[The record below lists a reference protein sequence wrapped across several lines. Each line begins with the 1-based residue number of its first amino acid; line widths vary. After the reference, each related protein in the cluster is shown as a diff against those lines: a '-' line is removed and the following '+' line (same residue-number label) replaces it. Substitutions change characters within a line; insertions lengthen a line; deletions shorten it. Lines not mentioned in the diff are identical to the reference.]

1 MLACL
6 DGLQDR
12 LERPG
17 VGDRLDIAGQFDL
30 KAGQLALERIQACC
44 DRCGGLLQLGA
55 TLDELARAGAQRMIA
70 AALQLEVE
78 AYVTRLSVARDE
90 AGHALVVRNGTARP
104 RPVTTGV
111 GPVTIVAP
119 RVNDR
124 RVVAGVRQKFTSA
137 ILPPYVRRS
146 PRVESVLPLLY
157 LHGLSSGDFREAL
170 PALLGPEAA
179 GLSSSAILRLT
190 KAWTAE
196 YEAFR
201 HRDLADRDYIYL
213 WADGVHFTIRLEEE
227 RLCTLVVIGV
237 RPDGTKE
244 VVALEDGYRESAESW
259 RTLLRDLKRRGLRAP
274 VLAIGDGAL
283 GFWRPCATSGGTAEQ
298 RCWVHR
304 IANVLDKL
312 PRSLQPRAKQAL
324 HEIMYAETRAAAER
338 ELTRFTQA
346 YGRKY
351 PKAVASLTVDQDRLL
366 AYFDYPADH
375 WKHPRTTNP
384 IESTFATVRLR
395 EGVTKGAGSR
405 TAGLVMAFKLL
416 LVAEGHWRRIDAAE
430 LVPLVRAG
438 VRFED
443 GIQSEPQKTRKKAP
457 PDLAQSTTLD
467 NSSQYRG
474 GLRRSQ

>member
-1 MLACL
+1 MLELITGRTDAPA
-6 DGLQDR
+6 
-12 LERPG
+12 EPV
-17 VGDRLDIAGQFDL
+17 VGT
-30 KAGQLALERIQACC
+30 
-44 DRCGGLLQLGA
+44 
-55 TLDELARAGAQRMIA
+55 TLDELARVGAQRMIA
-70 AALQLEVE
+70 AALQIEVDE
-78 AYVTRLSVARDE
+78 YLVRFRGERDA
-90 AGHALVVRNGTARP
+90 AGHAVVVRNGTARP

-111 GPVTIVAP
+111 GPITLAAP

-137 ILPPYVRRS
+137 ILPPYIRRS

-170 PALLGPEAA
+170 PALLGPEAG

-201 HRDLADRDYIYL
+201 RRDLSDRDYVYL

-227 RLCTLVVIGV
+227 RLCTLVVVGV

-259 RTLLRDLKRRGLRAP
+259 RTLLRDLTRRGLRAP

-283 GFWRPCATSGGTAEQ
+283 GFWAAVREVWPETGEQ

-312 PRSLQPRAKQAL
+312 PKSLQPRAKQAL
-324 HEIMYAETRAAAER
+324 HEMMYAETRAAAAR
-338 ELTRFTQA
+338 EITRFTQE
-346 YGRKY
+346 YGAKY

-366 AYFDYPADH
+366 AHFDYPAAH
-375 WKHPRTTNP
+375 WKHLRTTNP

-416 LVAEGHWRRIDAAE
+416 QVAEGHWRCLDAAE

-443 GIQSEPQKTRKKAP
+443 GVKSEPQKKRKKA
-457 PDLAQSTTLD
+457 AA
-467 NSSQYRG
+467 
-474 GLRRSQ
+474 

>member
-1 MLACL
+1 MLKVITTKSEAAA
-6 DGLQDR
+6 DEAPTVR
-12 LERPG
+12 
-17 VGDRLDIAGQFDL
+17 
-30 KAGQLALERIQACC
+30 
-44 DRCGGLLQLGA
+44 A
-55 TLDELARAGAQRMIA
+55 TLDDLARAGAQRMIA
-70 AALQLEVE
+70 TALQLEVAE
-78 AYVTRLSVARDE
+78 YVTRFRAERDG

-111 GPVTIVAP
+111 GPVTIAAP
-119 RVNDR
+119 RVNDQ

-137 ILPPYVRRS
+137 ILPAYVRRS
-146 PRVESVLPLLY
+146 PHDESVLPLLY

-179 GLSSSAILRLT
+179 GLSPSAILRLT
-190 KAWTAE
+190 KTWAAE

-201 HRDLADRDYIYL
+201 RQDLAARDYIYL

-283 GFWRPCATSGGTAEQ
+283 GFWAAVRDVWPETAKQ

-324 HEIMYAETRAAAER
+324 HEIMYAETPEAAER
-338 ELTRFTQA
+338 GIGRFAPEYQA
-346 YGRKY
+346 KY
-351 PKAVASLTVDQDRLL
+351 PKAVTSLTVDQDRLL
-366 AYFDYPADH
+366 AYFDYPAEH
-375 WKHPRTTNP
+375 WKHLRTTNP
-384 IESTFATVRLR
+384 IESTVAPVRLR
-395 EGVTKGAGSR
+395 QGLTKGAGSLP
-405 TAGLVMAFKLL
+405 AGR
-416 LVAEGHWRRIDAAE
+416 G
-430 LVPLVRAG
+430 
-438 VRFED
+438 
-443 GIQSEPQKTRKKAP
+443 
-457 PDLAQSTTLD
+457 LA
-467 NSSQYRG
+467 
-474 GLRRSQ
+474 

>member
-1 MLACL
+1 
-6 DGLQDR
+6 
-12 LERPG
+12 
-17 VGDRLDIAGQFDL
+17 
-30 KAGQLALERIQACC
+30 
-44 DRCGGLLQLGA
+44 
-55 TLDELARAGAQRMIA
+55 
-70 AALQLEVE
+70 
-78 AYVTRLSVARDE
+78 
-90 AGHALVVRNGTARP
+90 
-104 RPVTTGV
+104 
-111 GPVTIVAP
+111 
-119 RVNDR
+119 
-124 RVVAGVRQKFTSA
+124 
-137 ILPPYVRRS
+137 VRRS

-190 KAWTAE
+190 KSWTAE

-201 HRDLADRDYIYL
+201 RRDLADRDYVYL

-283 GFWRPCATSGGTAEQ
+283 GFWAAVRDVWPETAEQ
-298 RCWVHR
+298 RCCVHR
-304 IANVLDKL
+304 IVNVLDKL

-338 ELTRFTQA
+338 ELARFSQA
-346 YGRKY
+346 YGAKY

-375 WKHPRTTNP
+375 WKHLRTTD
-384 IESTFATVRLR
+384 ESVKWHLAASGDRL
-395 EGVTKGAGSR
+395 GVGTGDPDRS
-405 TAGLVMAFKLL
+405 V
-416 LVAEGHWRRIDAAE
+416 GHEAASPPRR
-430 LVPLVRAG
+430 
-438 VRFED
+438 
-443 GIQSEPQKTRKKAP
+443 
-457 PDLAQSTTLD
+457 
-467 NSSQYRG
+467 
-474 GLRRSQ
+474 

>member
-1 MLACL
+1 MLKVITTKA
-6 DGLQDR
+6 
-12 LERPG
+12 EAP
-17 VGDRLDIAGQFDL
+17 AGE
-30 KAGQLALERIQACC
+30 APTIRT
-44 DRCGGLLQLGA
+44 
-55 TLDELARAGAQRMIA
+55 TLDDLAREGARRMIA
-70 AALQLEVE
+70 AALQLEAA
-78 AYVTRLSVARDE
+78 AYVTRCREARDE
-90 AGHALVVRNGTARP
+90 CGHALVVRNGTARP

-111 GPVTIVAP
+111 GPLTIAAP

-124 RVVAGVRQKFTSA
+124 RVLDGVRQKFTSV

-146 PRVESVLPLLY
+146 PRLESVLPLLY

-190 KAWTAE
+190 KSWTAE

-201 HRDLADRDYIYL
+201 QRDLTERDYVYL

-274 VLAIGDGAL
+274 VLAVGDGAL
-283 GFWRPCATSGGTAEQ
+283 GFWAAVRDVWPETAEQ

-324 HEIMYAETRAAAER
+324 HEIMYAETRVAAER
-338 ELTRFTQA
+338 EITRFTAAYQA
-346 YGRKY
+346 KY
-351 PKAVASLTVDQDRLL
+351 PKAVASLTVDQDGLL
-366 AYFDYPADH
+366 AYFDYPAEH
-375 WKHPRTTNP
+375 WKHLRTTNP

-416 LVAEGHWRRIDAAE
+416 QVAEGHWRCLDAAA
-430 LVPLVRAG
+430 LIPLVRAG
-438 VRFED
+438 VCFED
-443 GIQSEPQKTRKKAP
+443 GVQIEPQRKRKKVA
-457 PDLAQSTTLD
+457 A
-467 NSSQYRG
+467 
-474 GLRRSQ
+474 